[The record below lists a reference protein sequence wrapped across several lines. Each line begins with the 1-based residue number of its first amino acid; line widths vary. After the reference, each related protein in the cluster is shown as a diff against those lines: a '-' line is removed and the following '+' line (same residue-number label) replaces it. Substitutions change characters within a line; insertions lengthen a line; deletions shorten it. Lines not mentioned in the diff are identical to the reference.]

1 MINYQKKNFTK
12 LICLIL
18 AQVFLLTGLIYPE
31 SISNKNTSSIYI
43 HATTLRVPIGSS
55 DYARMLNSM
64 PGSEDFIELSSMLTK
79 KKGMEKPAE
88 LRLYKQEELT
98 PEMRRKL
105 KYIFKDWAISRKKE
119 ILSAKKPFIT
129 DFSFWLEISGLART
143 VNESNMWPDFII
155 FDDNKPIAV
164 FDCFYSGKEVA
175 RKSKNEPGID
185 IYIPQGVILHRIS
198 VDPRQRA
205 NYPELEKDLFTLAL
219 DHAVKRNSAL
229 NVFLGGSE
237 KKLKEFLQQ
246 KYRINCEIVT
256 RENIEDK
263 TNLKR
268 LEAYTVEHVA
278 ILPEQARELYNSIAE
293 PKRKSIMAK
302 AENRIRP
309 DAVRVLSKEE
319 EALRSAI

>member
-1 MINYQKKNFTK
+1 MLNYKDKNFIK
-12 LICLIL
+12 LASLLLIH
-18 AQVFLLTGLIYPE
+18 VFLITSAACPE
-31 SISNKNTSSIYI
+31 SISNNRTSSIYI
-43 HATTLRVPIGSS
+43 HATTLRVPISS
-55 DYARMLNSM
+55 SNYARMLNSM
-64 PGSEDFIELSSMLTK
+64 PGSGDFIELSSMLTK
-79 KKGMEKPAE
+79 KEGMEKPAE

-98 PEMRRKL
+98 PEMMRKL

-143 VNESNMWPDFII
+143 VNESNIWPDFII
-155 FDDNKPIAV
+155 FDNNRPVAV
-164 FDCFYSGKEVA
+164 FECSYCKKEVS
-175 RKSKNEPGID
+175 RKSKYESGID
-185 IYIPQGVILHRIS
+185 IYIPQGVILRLIF

-219 DHAVKRNSAL
+219 EQAVKRNSAF

-237 KKLKEFLQQ
+237 KKLKELLQQ
-246 KYRINCEIVT
+246 KYGINGEIVT

-268 LEAYTVEHVA
+268 LVSYTVEHVA
-278 ILPEQARELYNSIAE
+278 ISLEQAGELYNSIAE
-293 PKRKSIMAK
+293 PKRKSIMA
-302 AENRIRP
+302 
-309 DAVRVLSKEE
+309 EE